1 MEKGMGG
8 RRWGKR
14 SWKASFIYVWINCQ
28 QYRKLSRETKKRRRR
43 ETGFWRARGAGRKAR
58 RTKERAEKGKHYSS
72 MPSKHQMLGYF
83 NKKPPFIWER
93 RRWSKRE
100 RVGEDASVWQQAETP
115 SQKLGNGK
123 WKHGASDKQLLLLNR
138 TKRFFLITHPCISFS
153 VSLCTISCSKHGV
166 WPHESDES
174 FVT

>member
-1 MEKGMGG
+1 MGG
-8 RRWGKR
+8 REVERLLSSTSESTVNNTG
-14 SWKASFIYVWINCQ
+14 N
-28 QYRKLSRETKKRRRR
+28 YRGRQKKRR

-123 WKHGASDKQLLLLNR
+123 
-138 TKRFFLITHPCISFS
+138 
-153 VSLCTISCSKHGV
+153 
-166 WPHESDES
+166 
-174 FVT
+174 

>member
-1 MEKGMGG
+1 MGG

-28 QYRKLSRETKKRRRR
+28 QYRKLSRETKKKRRRR

-153 VSLCTISCSKHGV
+153 VSVCTISCSKHGV